1 MSRESE
7 DVLKSL
13 PTESRFY
20 PSYRY
25 LSEVESAN
33 RSPES
38 FWSSQAKKLDWF
50 RDWEEVLEWNEPYAR
65 WFVGGAINASFNALD
80 RHIHT
85 SRRNKVAYIWESENG
100 EVRSLTF
107 QDLYREVN
115 KFANVL
121 NAQGIIRGDIIALYM
136 PMVPEFIIAIL
147 AATRIGATF
156 SVIFSGFSAVAL
168 AGRLNDSKTKLVVTA
183 DVGYRR
189 GKVLKLKEIVD
200 EAVTSAPSVERI
212 IVYRRE
218 EKDVNMKKGRDI
230 WWQDSIKDANNYIA
244 PEHLDSSHPLF
255 ILYTSGTTG
264 KPKGAVHATGG
275 YLTYAYATQ
284 EWVFDGREDD
294 IYWCTADIGWIT
306 GHTYV
311 IFGPLLH
318 GLTSVIF
325 EGTPDYPTPEKWW
338 EIIERHKVSIFYTTP
353 TAIRSLMRHGDYL
366 PSKHDLRSLRLL
378 GTVGEPIN
386 PAAWEWYY
394 GVIGGTRCPIVD
406 TWWQTETGG
415 ILVSPSPNLGLVP
428 LKPGSATLPLPG
440 IEADIVDEN
449 GTSVPFGVRGFL
461 VIKRPW
467 PGMFVGLYQDPERYK
482 EVYWTKF
489 PGCYYT
495 GDYAVRDKDGY
506 FWLLGRA
513 DEVLKVSGH
522 RLGTIEI
529 EDALMGHSS
538 VAEAA
543 VSGKPDPIK
552 GEGIIIFAVLKRGI
566 SPSQDLKD
574 ALRQHVR
581 KILGSI
587 ATPDE
592 IHFVSGLP
600 KTRSGKIMRRVVK
613 AVASGA
619 PIGDVTTLE
628 DGASVEE
635 LRKAVADFS
644 KAVSG

>member
-1 MSRESE
+1 M
-7 DVLKSL
+7 
-13 PTESRFY
+13 
-20 PSYRY
+20 
-25 LSEVESAN
+25 
-33 RSPES
+33 
-38 FWSSQAKKLDWF
+38 
-50 RDWEEVLEWNEPYAR
+50 
-65 WFVGGAINASFNALD
+65 NASFNAVD
-80 RHIHT
+80 RHVYT
-85 SRRNKVAYIWESENG
+85 SRRNKVAYIWEGENG

-107 QDLYREVN
+107 QDLFREVN
-115 KFANVL
+115 KFANL
-121 NAQGIIRGDIIALYM
+121 LIAQGIVRGDRIAIYM

-156 SVIFSGFSAVAL
+156 SVIFSGFSAMAL

-183 DVGYRR
+183 DVGHRR

-212 IVYRRE
+212 VVYRRE
-218 EKDVNMKKGRDI
+218 GKDVDMKEGRDI
-230 WWQDSIKDANNYIA
+230 WWQDSIKDVKTYLA
-244 PEHLDSSHPLF
+244 PEHLDSTHPLF

-264 KPKGAVHATGG
+264 KPKGAVHGTGG

-284 EWVFDGREDD
+284 KWVFDGREDD
-294 IYWCTADIGWIT
+294 VYWCTADIGWIT

-353 TAIRSLMRHGDYL
+353 TAIRSLMRHGNDL
-366 PSKHDLRSLRLL
+366 PNKHDLGSLRLL

-394 GVIGGTRCPIVD
+394 GIIGGTRCPIVD
-406 TWWQTETGG
+406 TFWQTETGG
-415 ILVSPSPNLGLVP
+415 ILISPSPNLGLVP

-449 GTSVPFGVRGFL
+449 GSSVPLGVRGFL

-467 PGMFVGLYQDPERYK
+467 PGMFVNLYEDPERYK
-482 EVYWTKF
+482 EVYWKKF
-489 PGCYYT
+489 PGSYYT

-529 EDALMGHSS
+529 EDALMGH
-538 VAEAA
+538 
-543 VSGKPDPIK
+543 
-552 GEGIIIFAVLKRGI
+552 
-566 SPSQDLKD
+566 
-574 ALRQHVR
+574 
-581 KILGSI
+581 
-587 ATPDE
+587 
-592 IHFVSGLP
+592 
-600 KTRSGKIMRRVVK
+600 
-613 AVASGA
+613 
-619 PIGDVTTLE
+619 
-628 DGASVEE
+628 
-635 LRKAVADFS
+635 
-644 KAVSG
+644 

>member
-264 KPKGAVHATGG
+264 KPKGAVHGTGG

-552 GEGIIIFAVLKRGI
+552 GEGIIIFAVMKRGI

>member
-218 EKDVNMKKGRDI
+218 EKDANMKKGRDI

-264 KPKGAVHATGG
+264 KPKGAVHGTGG

-415 ILVSPSPNLGLVP
+415 ILISPNLGLVP

-461 VIKRPW
+461 IIKRPW